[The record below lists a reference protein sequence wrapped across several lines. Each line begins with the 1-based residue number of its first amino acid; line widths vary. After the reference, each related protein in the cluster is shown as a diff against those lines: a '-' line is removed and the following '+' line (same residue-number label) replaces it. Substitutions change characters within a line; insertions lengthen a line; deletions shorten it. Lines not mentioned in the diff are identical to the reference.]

1 MSGWRFSLKQAPAL
15 RVDLRSIAPVAL
27 AGLSVASVE
36 RLLVGYGNAMLPLAE
51 FFKVDADPAAGTE
64 DSLVFDADLSRF
76 DRVGWQMTG
85 GCIRVEGSVGH
96 CAGGGMSG
104 GELLVKGD
112 AGLLAACEMAGG
124 LLTVQGNVGDFAA
137 STLPGSMDGMRGGT
151 LIVRG
156 DAGARF
162 GDRMRRGTAL
172 VFGNAGDFLASRM
185 VAGTIGV
192 GGSAGAHAGYG
203 MRRGSVVFAS
213 PQALHAPSDL
223 SATFVPAVAGADV
236 FWQLLARDLARHGG
250 PFAALASMRI
260 ERHLGDLAAGGKG
273 ELIFVG

>member
-1 MSGWRFSLKQAPAL
+1 MSGWRFGLKQAPAL
-15 RVDLRSIAPVAL
+15 RVDMRSITPASL
-27 AGLSVASVE
+27 TGLSLANVE

-51 FFKVDADPAAGTE
+51 FFKVDADAHSDT
-64 DSLVFDADLSRF
+64 DDTLVFDADLSRF

-85 GCIRVEGSVGH
+85 GRIRVEGSVGH
-96 CAGGGMSG
+96 CAGGGMSA

-112 AGLLAACEMAGG
+112 AGLMVACEMAGG
-124 LLTVQGNVGDFAA
+124 LLTVQGSVGDFAA
-137 STLPGSMDGMRGGT
+137 STLPGSMDGMRGGRFM
-151 LIVRG
+151 VRG
-156 DAGARF
+156 NAGARF

-185 VAGTIGV
+185 VAGTIAV
-192 GGSAGAHAGYG
+192 GGHAGVHAGYG

-213 PQALHAPSDL
+213 PQTPSN
-223 SATFVPAVAGADV
+223 SSPTFVPASAGADV
-236 FWQLLARDLARHGG
+236 IWQLLARDLARHGG

-273 ELIFVG
+273 ELIFKTEPL